1 MKWILARTALMAALC
16 CFGSGAVGQSYSY
29 SQVDVPTTA
38 GSGTNLVDIN
48 DKGVMVGD
56 YYEVGTEC
64 NVGFVLSDRRF
75 ETVTHPDAECSATW
89 TATTMVTGI
98 NNAGDLV
105 GLYWSKTRT
114 NADSLPL
121 LLGFV
126 RKGSSFVDVEYPD
139 SYETQAIG
147 IDDRGRIVG
156 WYTRLDDPMHWPHGF
171 LLDNSGFHSVDYPGA
186 MSTYL
191 YDINARGQVVG
202 SYIDENYYEHGFIYA
217 DGAFAPLDYPAVIIT
232 QPWDISMTG
241 RVVGYAVGEVCTN
254 YVCGFVWQR
263 GAFELLSYPDANVI
277 ETMPFGI
284 NARGVIVGRFTDENY
299 AWHGFMAV
307 PD

>member
-1 MKWILARTALMAALC
+1 MKGTLSRTAFVLALC
-16 CFGSGAVGQSYSY
+16 GLGSVANAQSYSY
-29 SQVDVPTTA
+29 FLVDVPAEVGT
-38 GSGTNLVDIN
+38 GTNLVDIN
-48 DKGVMVGD
+48 DEGVMVGD
-56 YYEVGTEC
+56 YYAVGTEC
-64 NVGFVLSDRRF
+64 NVGFVSRGGEF
-75 ETVTHPDAECSATW
+75 NTVTHPNAECSTNW
-89 TATTMVTGI
+89 KMTTMVSGI
-98 NNAGDLV
+98 NNAGDIV

-114 NADSLPL
+114 NMDGLPL
-121 LLGFV
+121 LLGFM
-126 RKGSSFVDVEYPD
+126 RKGDAFTDVEYPE

-202 SYIDENYYEHGFIYA
+202 SYIDENYYEHGLIYTH
-217 DGAFAPLDYPAVIIT
+217 GAFAPLDYPAVIIT

-263 GAFELLSYPDANVI
+263 GAFELLSYPDPKAI

-299 AWHGFMAV
+299 AWHGFMAM